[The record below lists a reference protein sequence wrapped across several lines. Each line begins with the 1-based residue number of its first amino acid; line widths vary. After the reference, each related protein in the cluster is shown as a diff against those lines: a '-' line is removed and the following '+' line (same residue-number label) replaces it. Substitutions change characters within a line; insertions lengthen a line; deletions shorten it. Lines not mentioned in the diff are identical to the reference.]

1 MIDTYQT
8 HVFAFIH
15 RNMAFLCKPFTEILE
30 NLINLFAKQN
40 KASSATASQNNF
52 PEWPF
57 ITSKIKSWY
66 NYIKGWSLAGDEV
79 IDFHRSIVSK
89 LKDELSF
96 GSEIIFKLFFREVH
110 QSKQR

>member
-40 KASSATASQNNF
+40 KASSATAAQNNF
-52 PEWPF
+52 PE
-57 ITSKIKSWY
+57 
-66 NYIKGWSLAGDEV
+66 
-79 IDFHRSIVSK
+79 
-89 LKDELSF
+89 
-96 GSEIIFKLFFREVH
+96 
-110 QSKQR
+110 